1 MTDTTYAVSEIV
13 GTSKTNVGEAIQN
26 GIDTAPKSLR
36 HLDWFEVTSIRGN
49 IRNDI
54 VDHFHVTMKL
64 GFRYD
69 S

>member
-26 GIDTAPKSLR
+26 DIDTAAKSLR

-54 VDHFHVTMKL
+54 VDHFQVTMKL